1 MGVSSILNSSL
12 ELRSKPKGIRKK
24 LTLVKP
30 TLQKRKRKVQFTDV
44 HVVEY
49 DSPSKQQDKSDLWW
63 TKDERKEILQN
74 NQRLAKLFK
83 VHHPHEIASANDA
96 YDQCCYD
103 DDDETSS
110 SESEEDE
117 NTPTT
122 TLLLSKTNSSLRKP
136 KLHLPTHVRGLEWAI
151 LPYSKKH
158 RKVHVQQV
166 VEAQDDDDMAELAG
180 SSSKA
185 CVAFARLLAQCDE
198 PSAPSFLRRPRPRM
212 W

>member
-24 LTLVKP
+24 LTPVKH
-30 TLQKRKRKVQFTDV
+30 TLQMRKRKVKFADV
-44 HVVEY
+44 HVLEY
-49 DSPSKQQDKSDLWW
+49 DSPCKRQEKSDLWW

-74 NQRLAKLFK
+74 NQHLAKLFK
-83 VHHPHEIASANDA
+83 THHPQDIASANDA

-103 DDDETSS
+103 DETSSSSS
-110 SESEEDE
+110 SESEDE
-117 NTPTT
+117 NKPTW
-122 TLLLSKTNSSLRKP
+122 LSKTNIRKP

-166 VEAQDDDDMAELAG
+166 LEAQDDDDMAELAG

-212 W
+212 WW

>member
-1 MGVSSILNSSL
+1 MGVSSIMNSSL
-12 ELRSKPKGIRKK
+12 ELRSKPKGIRTK
-24 LTLVKP
+24 LTPVKHS
-30 TLQKRKRKVQFTDV
+30 LQNRKRKVQFTDV
-44 HVVEY
+44 HVLEY
-49 DSPSKQQDKSDLWW
+49 DNSASKQQEKGDLWW

-74 NQRLAKLFK
+74 NHRLAKLFK
-83 VHHPHEIASANDA
+83 THHPHDIANANDA
-96 YDQCCYD
+96 YDQCCYS
-103 DDDETSS
+103 DEDTSSSSS
-110 SESEEDE
+110 SESEDE
-117 NTPTT
+117 NKPTW
-122 TLLLSKTNSSLRKP
+122 LISKTNIRKP

-212 W
+212 WW

>member
-1 MGVSSILNSSL
+1 MNSSL

-24 LTLVKP
+24 LTSVKP
-30 TLQKRKRKVQFTDV
+30 TLQSKRKRKVQFTDV

-49 DSPSKQQDKSDLWW
+49 DSPCKQQQQDKEDLWW
-63 TKDERKEILQN
+63 TKVERKEILQN
-74 NQRLAKLFK
+74 NQRLAKQYK
-83 VHHPHEIASANDA
+83 AHNAHEIANANDA
-96 YDQCCYD
+96 YDQCCYESD
-103 DDDETSS
+103 TDDDETSS
-110 SESEEDE
+110 SESEDE
-117 NTPTT
+117 NTTPSW
-122 TLLLSKTNSSLRKP
+122 LSKTNLRNKP

-166 VEAQDDDDMAELAG
+166 VEAQDDEDMAELAG

-212 W
+212 WW